1 MSGAVQE
8 TNIFKIKKSMDQ
20 IVLGK
25 KLQEIINTTKWKALL
40 IMPVFEF

>member
-20 IVLGK
+20 IVWGK
-25 KLQEIINTTKWKALL
+25 KLQEINTTKWKALL